1 MTRTAIS
8 PRLAMRTFENTPYL
22 SLVIDDSAKTAL
34 RGTRFGDL
42 RWVASTGSTNADLV
56 SAAREGAG
64 ECALVADH
72 QSAGRGRLD
81 RRWEAPPAASLL
93 MSILV
98 RPPFPATG
106 PTLLASAL
114 GVAAV
119 DALSAHAGVD
129 VGLKWPNDVVAPG
142 AGHDGQDLKLG
153 GLLAEMHTGEGGD
166 AVVIGI
172 GINLAWKDIGFPEEL
187 RAGAT
192 AVDLLGGAVDR
203 SALVVSLLQAMD
215 DVGDLAHSAAACEL
229 LSRSYGERCVTLGR
243 RVRVELPRGELLG
256 EAVSL
261 DPSGALVV
269 RDDDGVDQTVT
280 VGDVVHLRPA

>member
-1 MTRTAIS
+1 M
-8 PRLAMRTFENTPYL
+8 
-22 SLVIDDSAKTAL
+22 IDDSAKTAL
-34 RGTRFGDL
+34 RGTRFQDL

-56 SAAREGAG
+56 VAAREGAG

-114 GVAAV
+114 GVAAA
-119 DALSAHAGVD
+119 DALTGAGVE

-142 AGHDGQDLKLG
+142 AGPDGQDLKLG

-166 AVVIGI
+166 AVVLGI
-172 GINLAWKDIGFPEEL
+172 GINVAWKDVGFPEEL
-187 RAGAT
+187 RASAT
-192 AVDLLGGAVDR
+192 AVDLLGGAVER
-203 SALVVSLLQAMD
+203 SALVVSLLTAMD
-215 DVGDLAHSAAACEL
+215 AVGELAQSAAACEQ
-229 LSRSYGERCVTLGR
+229 LSQSYGERCVTLGR

-256 EAVSL
+256 EAVAL
-261 DPSGALVV
+261 DPAGALVV
-269 RDDDGVDQTVT
+269 RDDDGADHTVT